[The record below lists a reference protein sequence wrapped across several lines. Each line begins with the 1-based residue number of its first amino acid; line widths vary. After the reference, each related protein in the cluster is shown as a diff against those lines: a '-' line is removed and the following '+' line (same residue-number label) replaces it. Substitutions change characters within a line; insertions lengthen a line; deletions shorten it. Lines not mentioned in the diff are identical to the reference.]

1 MRRGARIAFAPDS
14 LLTRIN
20 SLLSRI
26 KFPVGAELI
35 PCSVA
40 QGIQPRRS
48 RKLLDSQTFLG
59 RIFVGKR
66 PIPEEFA
73 VVSLLRPFWVVQGA
87 RPVAARAV
95 TTSASEPRR
104 IAIFA
109 APVIAEPPSRFSRKR
124 RI

>member
-20 SLLSRI
+20 SLLARI
-26 KFPVGAELI
+26 NFPVVAELI
-35 PCSVA
+35 PCSAA
-40 QGIQPRRS
+40 QGIRLRRS
-48 RKLLDSQTFLG
+48 RKLLNYQTFSG
-59 RIFVGKR
+59 RIFAGKR
-66 PIPEEFA
+66 SILEKFP

>member
-1 MRRGARIAFAPDS
+1 MRRGARIAFAPDC
-14 LLTRIN
+14 LFTRIN

-26 KFPVGAELI
+26 KFPVGGELI
-35 PCSVA
+35 PCSAA

-59 RIFVGKR
+59 RIFAGNR
-66 PIPEEFA
+66 PIPEKFA

-87 RPVAARAV
+87 RPFPAFAV